1 MSGPVSREILLK
13 PSEIEIGERLRP
25 LTEAG
30 VESLIAS
37 IAEIG
42 FIKDP
47 IHVRALKGG
56 RHRLIAGA
64 HRLEAARRLNWHMVT
79 CRVWSGTGVTDDWC
93 RLMEVDDNLAGAEM
107 DALDTAVFLA
117 ERKRLY
123 LKLHPET
130 AQATGGA
137 LVAKRW
143 HRDTSDIESFVSAT
157 AAKFGLSRRHV
168 ERLVKAGEAVL
179 GDDAGRLRNAPVR
192 PRLNDLL
199 ALAKADPARRSAAID
214 AFASG
219 AVRRIGDALRAPEA
233 APKDPVEEAFK
244 ALRLAWERA
253 PEPARRRFVG
263 EFYAALS
270 VRTREEAERRI
281 IGEKLGVDPEDP
293 AVGRVKAR
301 FGPRAGKAAS

>member
-117 ERKRLY
+117 ERKRLF
-123 LKLHPET
+123 LKRHPET
-130 AQATGGA
+130 AAGVAGA
-137 LVAKRW
+137 VARW
-143 HRDTSDIESFVSAT
+143 DANDIESFASAT

-179 GDDAGRLRNAPVR
+179 GEDADRLRNAPAR

-199 ALAKADPARRSAAID
+199 ALAKADPAQRSAAID

-219 AVRRIGDALRAPEA
+219 AVRRIGVALRAPAA

-281 IGEKLGVDPEDP
+281 IGGKLGVAPEGP
-293 AVGRVKAR
+293 TVERVQAR
-301 FGPRAGKAAS
+301 LGPRAGRAAS